1 MYITA
6 LKKNVSLQFRMKK
19 GVILHIFFLIIVS
32 YNCFASRQTQ
42 TDTIVNRTMNAAE
55 KYNDL
60 VEHYSAEVYTRTYV
74 ETVKKNFFYK
84 YTHLIPR
91 FVLHDPKNDEAVI
104 ETISDLRYDFPNTYV
119 QDIRYVSGTLT
130 GRKDIEMIPFELLNI
145 NIYGETTNDE
155 SFFMPTR
162 FSTAKYYRYELY
174 QTFTENNKTYY
185 NIHYTP
191 IYENTK
197 LLKGSF
203 IVEHG
208 TWRIIFF
215 RGEGLGIFSDFS
227 FEMTMGNEWIT
238 NYLPVRFTI
247 YQTVA
252 YLGNVLAGRHLATI
266 KYNDIQ
272 LRQIKETP
280 RSLNISDTY
289 KVRLDSVPVRSD
301 SVFWEK
307 MRPIPLQA
315 MERDVISRYISH
327 QKERTNNVRIDTLS
341 GVQRAQQVAQRMVMN
356 SSYKY
361 RSTRIG
367 YSGLLNPLMLGYSS
381 RDGVTYRQK
390 LSFNIDLKHGRTVG
404 INAFAG
410 YMFRR
415 KEFFTDFTTSWNYD
429 PYHLGSATFSVGNGN
444 PTYSSL
450 FVDQIRDSLKNK
462 GLTFEDI
469 SLNYYKDYYFKLYN
483 TLEAANGLLL
493 QTGIDYHIRKSKN
506 NQIKLRSLS
515 SDSEPIAGLFGTKR
529 SFAPFVRISWTPMQY
544 YRYEG
549 RQKIYE
555 RSAFPTFKLE
565 LSRSF
570 LDILGS
576 TSQYNRIEFDISQHI
591 PFGLRHSLQYHVGAG
606 KFINQRTEYF
616 ADFVYFS
623 KNNFPENWNDGL
635 GGNFNLLSRDLY
647 NASDSYIQG
656 HIMFEAPFLILKNI
670 DFASDFADKERIYL
684 SQLHTPQI
692 TSYTELG
699 YGIGNR
705 FFNAGFF
712 CSFHKTQFKQLG
724 VRAAFEL

>member
-1 MYITA
+1 
-6 LKKNVSLQFRMKK
+6 MKK
-19 GVILHIFFLIIVS
+19 GVILHIFFLVIVS
-32 YNCFASRQTQ
+32 NQCFALTRELPA
-42 TDTIVNRTMNAAE
+42 DTIMNRAMNAAE
-55 KYNDL
+55 KYNGL
-60 VEHYSAEVYTRTYV
+60 LQHFKAEVYTRSYV
-74 ETVKKNFFYK
+74 ETINKNFLYK

-104 ETISDLRYDFPNTYV
+104 ETISDFYYSYPKTYI

-130 GRKDIEMIPFELLNI
+130 AKKDIEMIPFELLNI

-155 SFFMPTR
+155 SFFMPIR
-162 FSTAKYYRYELY
+162 FSTAKYYRYTLY

-215 RGEGLGIFSDFS
+215 RGEGLDIFADFS
-227 FEMTMGNEWIT
+227 FEMTMGDEWIT
-238 NYLPVRFTI
+238 NYLPVQFTI
-247 YQTVA
+247 YQTVS
-252 YLGNVLAGRHLATI
+252 YLGNTLAARHLANVE
-266 KYNDIQ
+266 YSDIQ
-272 LRQIKETP
+272 LRKIKETP
-280 RSLNISDTY
+280 PSLNISDSY
-289 KVRLDSVPVRSD
+289 KVRLDSVPVLRD
-301 SVFWEK
+301 SLFWEE

-315 MERDVISRYISH
+315 RERDVINRHIAQQNERARYPA
-327 QKERTNNVRIDTLS
+327 NDTLS
-341 GVQRAQQVAQRMVMN
+341 GMQRAQQMAQRVVMN
-356 SSYKY
+356 SKYKY

-367 YSGLLNPLMLGYSS
+367 YSGLFNPFMLGYSS
-381 RDGVTYRQK
+381 RDGITYRQK
-390 LSFNIDLKHGRTVG
+390 LSFIIDLKRNRTVD
-404 INAFAG
+404 INATAG
-410 YMFRR
+410 YMSRQ
-415 KEFFTDFTTSWNYD
+415 KDIFTNLTTTWNYD
-429 PYHLGSATFSVGNGN
+429 PYRLSSATFSLGSGN

-450 FVDQIRDSLKNK
+450 FVDQIQDSLKNK

-469 SLNYYKDYYFKLYN
+469 SLNYYKDYYFRLFN

-493 QTGIDYHIRKSKN
+493 QTGVDYHIRKSKN
-506 NQIKLRSLS
+506 NPMKLRSLPG
-515 SDSEPIAGLFGTKR
+515 DSEPIEDLFGTKR
-529 SFAPFVRISWTPMQY
+529 SFAPFMRISWTPMQY

-549 RQKIYE
+549 QQKIYE
-555 RSAFPTFKLE
+555 RSSFPTFKLE

-591 PFGLRHSLQYHVGAG
+591 PFGLRHSLQYHLGTG
-606 KFINQRTEYF
+606 SFINQKTEYF

-623 KNNFPENWNDGL
+623 KYNFSENWNDGL
-635 GGNFNLLSRDLY
+635 GGNFNLLNRELY

-656 HIMFEAPFLILKNI
+656 HVMFETPFLILKNI
-670 DFASDFADKERIYL
+670 NFVSDFADKERIYF
-684 SQLHTPQI
+684 SQLYTPQI
-692 TSYTELG
+692 ISYTELG

-712 CSFHKTQFKQLG
+712 CSFHKDQFKELG

>member
-1 MYITA
+1 MAA
-6 LKKNVSLQFRMKK
+6 LKKNVSLYVIMKK
-19 GVILHIFFLIIVS
+19 RVVSHIIFLIFATFYSFPLRAAEPVDTILHK
-32 YNCFASRQTQ
+32 A
-42 TDTIVNRTMNAAE
+42 MNAAE

-60 VEHYSAEVYTRTYV
+60 VEHYTAEVYTRTYM
-74 ETVKKNFFYK
+74 ETVKKNFLYK

-91 FVLHDPKNDEAVI
+91 FALHDPKNDEALI
-104 ETISDLRYDFPNTYV
+104 ETIGELRYEYPHSYV
-119 QDIRYVSGTLT
+119 QDIRYVAGTIT

-155 SFFMPTR
+155 SFFMPVR
-162 FSTAKYYRYELY
+162 FSTAKYYRYTLY
-174 QTFTENNKTYY
+174 ETFTDNHKTYY

-203 IVEHG
+203 IIEHG

-215 RGEGLGIFSDFS
+215 RGEGLDIFSDFS
-227 FEMTMGNEWIT
+227 FEMTMGEEWIT

-247 YQTVA
+247 YQTVS
-252 YLGNVLAGRHLATI
+252 YLGNILAERHLADI
-266 KYNDIQ
+266 KYTDIQ
-272 LRQIKETP
+272 LQQIKEAP
-280 RSLNISDTY
+280 RSLNISDIY

-301 SVFWEK
+301 SLFWEE

-315 MERDVISRYISH
+315 KEREVMNRYVTA
-327 QKERTNNVRIDTLS
+327 QKEQAERAVNDTLS

-361 RSTRIG
+361 RSSRIG
-367 YSGLLNPLMLGYSS
+367 YSGLLNPFMLGYSS
-381 RDGVTYRQK
+381 HDGLSYRQK
-390 LSFNIDLKHGRTVG
+390 LSCDIDLTRNRTLG
-404 INAFAG
+404 INTFAG
-410 YMFRR
+410 YLFRR
-415 KEFFTDFTTSWNYD
+415 REFFADFTTTWNYE
-429 PYHLGSATFSVGNGN
+429 PYRLGSATFSAGIGN

-450 FVDQIRDSLKNK
+450 FVDQIQDSLKNR
-462 GLTFEDI
+462 GLSFEDI
-469 SLNYYKDYYFKLYN
+469 SLNYYKDFYFKIYN
-483 TLEAANGLLL
+483 TFEAANGLLF

-506 NQIKLRSLS
+506 NALKLRAISG
-515 SDSEPIAGLFGTKR
+515 DSEPIADLFGTKR
-529 SFAPFVRISWTPMQY
+529 SFAPFVRINWTPRQY

-555 RSAFPTFKLE
+555 RSDFPTIKLE

-570 LDILGS
+570 LDVLGS
-576 TSQYNRIEFDISQHI
+576 TSEYNRVEFDISQHI

-606 KFINQRTEYF
+606 SFINQKTEYF

-623 KNNFPENWNDGL
+623 KNNFPENWDDGL
-635 GGNFNLLSRDLY
+635 GGNFNLLSRNLY

-656 HIMFEAPFLILKNI
+656 HLMFETPFLLLKNI
-670 DFASDFADKERIYL
+670 DFLSDFANKERIYL
-684 SQLHTPQI
+684 SQLYTPQI
-692 TSYTELG
+692 ISYTELG

-712 CSFHKTQFKQLG
+712 FAFHKEKIKEAG

>member
-1 MYITA
+1 
-6 LKKNVSLQFRMKK
+6 MKK
-19 GVILHIFFLIIVS
+19 GVILHIFFLVIVS
-32 YNCFASRQTQ
+32 NQCFALTRELPA
-42 TDTIVNRTMNAAE
+42 DTIMNRAMNAAE
-55 KYNDL
+55 KYNGL
-60 VEHYSAEVYTRTYV
+60 LQHFKAEVYTRSYV
-74 ETVKKNFFYK
+74 ETINKNFLYK

-104 ETISDLRYDFPNTYV
+104 ETISDFYYSYPKTYI

-130 GRKDIEMIPFELLNI
+130 AKKDIEMIPFELLNI

-155 SFFMPTR
+155 SFFMPIR
-162 FSTAKYYRYELY
+162 FSTAKYYRYTLY

-215 RGEGLGIFSDFS
+215 RGEGLDIFADFS
-227 FEMTMGNEWIT
+227 FEMTMGDEWIT
-238 NYLPVRFTI
+238 NYLPVQFTI
-247 YQTVA
+247 YQTVS
-252 YLGNVLAGRHLATI
+252 YLGNTLAARHLANVE
-266 KYNDIQ
+266 YSDIQ
-272 LRQIKETP
+272 LRKIKETP
-280 RSLNISDTY
+280 PSLNISDSY
-289 KVRLDSVPVRSD
+289 KVRLDSVPVLRD
-301 SVFWEK
+301 SLFWEE

-315 MERDVISRYISH
+315 RERDVINRHIAQQNERARYPA
-327 QKERTNNVRIDTLS
+327 NDTLS
-341 GVQRAQQVAQRMVMN
+341 GMQRAQQMAQRVVMN
-356 SSYKY
+356 SKYKY

-367 YSGLLNPLMLGYSS
+367 YSGLFNPFMLGYSS
-381 RDGVTYRQK
+381 RDGITYRQK
-390 LSFNIDLKHGRTVG
+390 LSFIIDLKRNRTVD
-404 INAFAG
+404 INATAG
-410 YMFRR
+410 YMSRQ
-415 KEFFTDFTTSWNYD
+415 KDIFTNLTTIWNYD
-429 PYHLGSATFSVGNGN
+429 PYRLSSATFSLGSGN

-450 FVDQIRDSLKNK
+450 FVDQIQDSLKNK

-469 SLNYYKDYYFKLYN
+469 SLNYYKDYYFRLFN

-493 QTGIDYHIRKSKN
+493 QTGVDYHIRKSKN
-506 NQIKLRSLS
+506 NPMKLRSLPG
-515 SDSEPIAGLFGTKR
+515 DSEPIEDLFGTKR
-529 SFAPFVRISWTPMQY
+529 SFAPFMRISWTPMQY

-549 RQKIYE
+549 QQKIYE
-555 RSAFPTFKLE
+555 RSSFPTFKLE

-591 PFGLRHSLQYHVGAG
+591 PFGLRHSLQYHLGTG
-606 KFINQRTEYF
+606 SFINQKTEYF

-623 KNNFPENWNDGL
+623 KYNFSENWNDGL
-635 GGNFNLLSRDLY
+635 GGNFNLLNRELY

-656 HIMFEAPFLILKNI
+656 HVMFETPFLILKNI
-670 DFASDFADKERIYL
+670 NFVSDFADKERIYF
-684 SQLHTPQI
+684 SQLYTPQI
-692 TSYTELG
+692 ISYTELG

-712 CSFHKTQFKQLG
+712 CSFHKDQFKELG

>member
-1 MYITA
+1 
-6 LKKNVSLQFRMKK
+6 MKK
-19 GVILHIFFLIIVS
+19 GVILHIFFLFIATSNNFVFS
-32 YNCFASRQTQ
+32 QSEPV
-42 TDTIVNRTMNAAE
+42 DTILHRAMNAAE

-60 VEHYSAEVYTRTYV
+60 VEHFTAEVYTRTYM
-74 ETVKKNFFYK
+74 ETVKKNFLYK

-91 FVLHDPKNDEAVI
+91 FALHDPKNDEALI
-104 ETISDLRYDFPNTYV
+104 ETIGDLRYDYPHSYV
-119 QDIRYVSGTLT
+119 QDVRYVSGTLT
-130 GRKDIEMIPFELLNI
+130 ARKDIEMIPFELLNI

-155 SFFMPTR
+155 SFFMPVR
-162 FSTAKYYRYELY
+162 FSTAKYYRYSLY
-174 QTFTENNKTYY
+174 QTFTENSKTYY
-185 NIHYTP
+185 NIQYTP

-215 RGEGLGIFSDFS
+215 RGEGLDIFSDFS

-238 NYLPVRFTI
+238 NYLPVHFTI
-247 YQTVA
+247 YQTVS
-252 YLGNVLAGRHLATI
+252 YLGNVLAGRHLADI
-266 KYNDIQ
+266 KYSDIR
-272 LRQIKETP
+272 LRQIKEVP
-280 RSLNISDTY
+280 RSLNISDSY

-301 SVFWEK
+301 SLFWEE

-315 MERDVISRYISH
+315 REKEVINRH
-327 QKERTNNVRIDTLS
+327 MAAQKEKACRTANDTLS
-341 GVQRAQQVAQRMVMN
+341 GVQRAQQMAQRMVMN

-361 RSTRIG
+361 RSSRIG
-367 YSGLLNPLMLGYSS
+367 YSGLLNPFMLGYSS
-381 RDGVTYRQK
+381 RDGVSYRQK
-390 LSFNIDLKHGRTVG
+390 LSCNIDLKHNRTVG
-404 INAFAG
+404 IDAFAG
-410 YMFRR
+410 YLFRQ
-415 KEFFTDFTTSWNYD
+415 KEFFTDLTTTWNYD
-429 PYHLGSATFSVGNGN
+429 PYHLGSATFSAGIGN

-450 FVDQIRDSLKNK
+450 FVEQIQDSLKNR

-483 TLEAANGLLL
+483 TFEALNGLLL
-493 QTGIDYHIRKSKN
+493 QTGIDYHIRKSKDN
-506 NQIKLRSLS
+506 TLRFRSLS
-515 SDSEPIAGLFGTKR
+515 DGSEPIADLFGTKR
-529 SFAPFVRISWTPMQY
+529 SFAPFLRISWTPRQY

-555 RSAFPTFKLE
+555 RSDFPTFKLE

-576 TSQYNRIEFDISQHI
+576 TTQYNRIEFDISQHI
-591 PFGLRHSLQYHVGAG
+591 PFGLRHSLQYHLGTG
-606 KFINQRTEYF
+606 SFINQKTEYF

-623 KNNFPENWNDGL
+623 KNNFLDNWDDGL

-656 HIMFEAPFLILKNI
+656 HVMFETPFLILKNI
-670 DFASDFADKERIYL
+670 DFISNFADKERIYL
-684 SQLHTPQI
+684 SQLYTPQI
-692 TSYTELG
+692 ISYTELG

-712 CSFHKTQFKQLG
+712 CAFHKDQFKQLG

>member
-1 MYITA
+1 
-6 LKKNVSLQFRMKK
+6 MKK
-19 GVILHIFFLIIVS
+19 GVILHIFFLVIVS
-32 YNCFASRQTQ
+32 NQCFALTRELPA
-42 TDTIVNRTMNAAE
+42 DTIMNRAMNAAE
-55 KYNDL
+55 KYNGL
-60 VEHYSAEVYTRTYV
+60 LQHFKAEVYTRSYV
-74 ETVKKNFFYK
+74 ETINKNFLYK

-104 ETISDLRYDFPNTYV
+104 ETISDFYYSYPKTYI

-130 GRKDIEMIPFELLNI
+130 AKKDIEMIPFELLNI

-155 SFFMPTR
+155 SFFMPIR
-162 FSTAKYYRYELY
+162 FSTAKYYRYTLY

-215 RGEGLGIFSDFS
+215 RGEGLDIFADFS
-227 FEMTMGNEWIT
+227 FEMTMGDEWIT
-238 NYLPVRFTI
+238 NYLPVQFTI
-247 YQTVA
+247 YQTVS
-252 YLGNVLAGRHLATI
+252 YLGNTLAARHLASVE
-266 KYNDIQ
+266 YSDIQ
-272 LRQIKETP
+272 LRKIKETP
-280 RSLNISDTY
+280 PSLNISDSY
-289 KVRLDSVPVRSD
+289 KVRLDSVPVLRD
-301 SVFWEK
+301 SLFWEE

-315 MERDVISRYISH
+315 RERDVINRHIAQQNERARYPA
-327 QKERTNNVRIDTLS
+327 NDTLS
-341 GVQRAQQVAQRMVMN
+341 GMQRAQQMAQRVVMN
-356 SSYKY
+356 SKYKY

-367 YSGLLNPLMLGYSS
+367 YSGLFNPFMLGYSS
-381 RDGVTYRQK
+381 RDGITYRQK
-390 LSFNIDLKHGRTVG
+390 LSFIIDLKRNRTVD
-404 INAFAG
+404 INATAG
-410 YMFRR
+410 YMSRQ
-415 KEFFTDFTTSWNYD
+415 KDIFTNLTTTWNYD
-429 PYHLGSATFSVGNGN
+429 PYRLSSATFSLGSGN

-450 FVDQIRDSLKNK
+450 FVDQIQDSLKNK

-469 SLNYYKDYYFKLYN
+469 SLNYYKDYYFRLFN

-493 QTGIDYHIRKSKN
+493 QTGVDYHIRKSKN
-506 NQIKLRSLS
+506 NPMKLRSLPG
-515 SDSEPIAGLFGTKR
+515 DSEPIEDLFGTKR
-529 SFAPFVRISWTPMQY
+529 SFAPFMRISWTPMQY

-549 RQKIYE
+549 QQKIYE
-555 RSAFPTFKLE
+555 RSSFPTFKLE

-591 PFGLRHSLQYHVGAG
+591 PFGLRHSLQYHLGTG
-606 KFINQRTEYF
+606 SFINQKTEYF

-623 KNNFPENWNDGL
+623 KYNFSENWNDGL
-635 GGNFNLLSRDLY
+635 GGNFNLLNRELY

-656 HIMFEAPFLILKNI
+656 HVMFETPFLILKNI
-670 DFASDFADKERIYL
+670 NFVSDFADKERIYF
-684 SQLHTPQI
+684 SQLYTPQI
-692 TSYTELG
+692 ISYTELG

-712 CSFHKTQFKQLG
+712 CSFHKDQFKELG

>member
-1 MYITA
+1 
-6 LKKNVSLQFRMKK
+6 MKK
-19 GVILHIFFLIIVS
+19 GVILHIFFLFIATSNNFVFS
-32 YNCFASRQTQ
+32 QSEPV
-42 TDTIVNRTMNAAE
+42 DTILYRAMNAAE

-60 VEHYSAEVYTRTYV
+60 VEHFTAEVYTRTYM
-74 ETVKKNFFYK
+74 ETVKKNFLYK

-91 FVLHDPKNDEAVI
+91 FALHDPKNDEALI
-104 ETISDLRYDFPNTYV
+104 ETIGDLRYDYPHSYV
-119 QDIRYVSGTLT
+119 QDIRYVAGTLT
-130 GRKDIEMIPFELLNI
+130 ARKDIEMIPFELLNI

-155 SFFMPTR
+155 SFFMPMR
-162 FSTAKYYRYELY
+162 FSTAKYYRYSLY
-174 QTFTENNKTYY
+174 QTFTENSKTYY
-185 NIHYTP
+185 NIQYTP

-215 RGEGLGIFSDFS
+215 RGEGLDIFSDFS
-227 FEMTMGNEWIT
+227 FEMTMGDEWIT
-238 NYLPVRFTI
+238 NYLPVHFTI
-247 YQTVA
+247 YQTVS
-252 YLGNVLAGRHLATI
+252 YLGNVLAERHLANI
-266 KYNDIQ
+266 KYSDIR
-272 LRQIKETP
+272 LRQIKEVP
-280 RSLNISDTY
+280 RSLNISDIY

-301 SVFWEK
+301 SLFWEEV
-307 MRPIPLQA
+307 RPIPLQA
-315 MERDVISRYISH
+315 REREIINRH
-327 QKERTNNVRIDTLS
+327 MAAQKEKAYRTTNDTLS
-341 GVQRAQQVAQRMVMN
+341 GVQRAQQMAQRMVMN

-361 RSTRIG
+361 RSSRIG
-367 YSGLLNPLMLGYSS
+367 YSGLLNPFMLGYSS
-381 RDGVTYRQK
+381 RDGISYRQK
-390 LSFNIDLKHGRTVG
+390 LSCNIDLKHNRTVG

-410 YMFRR
+410 YLFRR
-415 KEFFTDFTTSWNYD
+415 KEFFSDLTTTWNYD
-429 PYHLGSATFSVGNGN
+429 PYHLGSATFSVGIGN

-450 FVDQIRDSLKNK
+450 FVDQIQDSLKNR

-483 TLEAANGLLL
+483 TFEALNGLLL
-493 QTGIDYHIRKSKN
+493 QTGIDYHIRKSKDN
-506 NQIKLRSLS
+506 TLKFRSLS
-515 SDSEPIAGLFGTKR
+515 DGSEPISDLFGIKR
-529 SFAPFVRISWTPMQY
+529 SFAPFVRISWTPRQY

-555 RSAFPTFKLE
+555 RSDFPTFKLE

-576 TSQYNRIEFDISQHI
+576 TTQYNRIEFDISQHI
-591 PFGLRHSLQYHVGAG
+591 PFGLRHSLQYHVGTG
-606 KFINQRTEYF
+606 SFINQKTEYF

-623 KNNFPENWNDGL
+623 KNNFLENWNDGL

-656 HIMFEAPFLILKNI
+656 HIMFETPFLILKNI
-670 DFASDFADKERIYL
+670 DFVSNFADKERIYL
-684 SQLHTPQI
+684 SQLYTPQI
-692 TSYTELG
+692 ISYTELG

-712 CSFHKTQFKQLG
+712 CAFHKDQFKQLG

>member
-1 MYITA
+1 MRT
-6 LKKNVSLQFRMKK
+6 
-19 GVILHIFFLIIVS
+19 GVILHIFFLFIVS
-32 YNCFASRQTQ
+32 NQSFALAPGIPADS
-42 TDTIVNRTMNAAE
+42 IMNRAMNAAE

-60 VEHYSAEVYTRTYV
+60 LQHFKAEVYTRTYM
-74 ETVKKNFFYK
+74 ETISKNFLYK

-91 FVLHDPKNDEAVI
+91 FVLHDPKNDAGVI
-104 ETISDLRYDFPNTYV
+104 ETISDLLYEYPKTYI
-119 QDIRYVSGTLT
+119 QDVRYVSGTLT
-130 GRKDIEMIPFELLNI
+130 AKKDIEMIPFELLNI

-155 SFFMPTR
+155 SFFMPVR
-162 FSTAKYYRYELY
+162 FSTAKYYRYTLY

-215 RGEGLGIFSDFS
+215 RGEGLDIFSDFS
-227 FEMTMGNEWIT
+227 FEMTMGDEWIT

-247 YQTVA
+247 YQTVS
-252 YLGNVLAGRHLATI
+252 YLGNTLAARHLADIRYT
-266 KYNDIQ
+266 DIQ
-272 LRQIKETP
+272 LREIKKTT
-280 RSLNISDTY
+280 RSLNISDSY
-289 KVRLDSVPVRSD
+289 KMRLDSVPVRSD
-301 SVFWEK
+301 SLFWEEV
-307 MRPIPLQA
+307 RPIPLQA
-315 MERDVISRYISH
+315 RERDVLNRHITQ
-327 QKERTNNVRIDTLS
+327 QKERAKHPANDTLS
-341 GVQRAQQVAQRMVMN
+341 GMQRAQQVARTMVMN

-367 YSGLLNPLMLGYSS
+367 YSGLFNPFMLGYST
-381 RDGVTYRQK
+381 RDGITYRQK
-390 LSFNIDLKHGRTVG
+390 LSFIIDLKRNRTVG
-404 INAFAG
+404 INATAG
-410 YMFRR
+410 YMSRQ
-415 KEFFTDFTTSWNYD
+415 KDFFTDLTTTWNYE
-429 PYHLGSATFSVGNGN
+429 PSHLGSATFSVGNGN

-450 FVDQIRDSLKNK
+450 FVDQIQDSLKNK

-469 SLNYYKDYYFKLYN
+469 SLNYYKDYYFRLFN

-493 QTGIDYHIRKSKN
+493 QTGVDYHIRKSKN
-506 NQIKLRSLS
+506 NPVKLRSLQA
-515 SDSEPIAGLFGTKR
+515 DLEPVDDLFGTKR

-555 RSAFPTFKLE
+555 RSSFPTFKLE

-570 LDILGS
+570 LDVLGS
-576 TSQYNRIEFDISQHI
+576 TSQYNRIEFDVSQHI
-591 PFGLRHSLQYHVGAG
+591 PFGLRHSLQYHVGTG
-606 KFINQRTEYF
+606 TFINQKTEYF

-623 KNNFPENWNDGL
+623 KNNFSDNWHDGL
-635 GGNFNLLSRDLY
+635 GGNFNLLSRELY

-656 HIMFEAPFLILKNI
+656 HIMFETPFLILKNI
-670 DFASDFADKERIYL
+670 DFVSDFADKERIYL
-684 SQLHTPQI
+684 SQLYTPQI
-692 TSYTELG
+692 ISYTELG

-712 CSFHKTQFKQLG
+712 FSFHKDQFKEVG